1 MALLMTRERWG
12 SLLDNAEH
20 PVFMEHMQ
28 NEMKAECDG
37 ETAGVWRAP
46 LDTVNRKCGM

>member
-12 SLLDNAEH
+12 SLLDKAEH

-28 NEMKAECDG
+28 NEVKAWRDG
-37 ETAGVWRAP
+37 EVWRAP
-46 LDTVNRKCGM
+46 LDTVNRKCEM